1 MGFMKSLNAHRRRR
15 PLDYVWAIL
24 ACLAMTLAAT
34 PLREAVDLANIVM
47 LFLLTVA
54 VVAVTLGRGPAV
66 VAAFASVALFDFFF
80 VPPRFSMAVD
90 DVQYLITFSVMLI
103 VALIVGGL
111 TARLREEAD
120 AAARREGQTAALY
133 AMAKKL
139 SGALRAEQV
148 AETAREFV
156 SGHVEA
162 VATLYLPDG
171 NDGLHPLP
179 AQDGRAAIPHIRA
192 VYEQGE
198 PMVLAAEESAYAPAL
213 ALPLQSPLRTRGV
226 LLVSA
231 EGDSRLF
238 APERRSLLE
247 AVASLVAIAVERL
260 HFSEV
265 AQQATLAMESER
277 LRSALLSAVSHD
289 LRTPLTV
296 LVGLADSLRMAKP
309 ALPEAQAETAA
320 VLHEEALRLSGLV
333 HNLLDMARLQVGARR
348 LNREWQPLEEVVGSS
363 LRHMERSLAGRC
375 VHLDLAADLPLLELD
390 AVLMERVFCNLIE
403 NAAKYAPTGDLKIEA
418 RRVGDRVEVAVADR
432 GPGLPP
438 RGGEK
443 LFGLFERGRHED
455 SAGGVGLGLA
465 ICRVIVEAHGGRIR
479 AEDRPGGGARFV
491 FDLPVGDPPVIE
503 EDARGQ

>member
-1 MGFMKSLNAHRRRR
+1 MALVAFICCYLFR
-15 PLDYVWAIL
+15 PS
-24 ACLAMTLAAT
+24 
-34 PLREAVDLANIVM
+34 LANIVM

-54 VVAVTLGRGPAV
+54 VVAVTFGRGPAV
-66 VAAFASVALFDFFF
+66 AAAFASVALFDFFF

-120 AAARREGQTAALY
+120 AAARREAQTAALY
-133 AMAKKL
+133 VMAKNL

-148 AETAREFV
+148 AETARDFV

-171 NDGLHPLP
+171 AEGLHPVPTQEGL
-179 AQDGRAAIPHIRA
+179 AAAIPHIRA

-198 PMVLAAEESAYAPAL
+198 PMVLAAAESAYAPAL

-296 LVGLADSLRMAKP
+296 LVGLADSLRMARP
-309 ALPEAQAETAA
+309 ALPAAQAETAA

-375 VHLDLAADLPLLELD
+375 VRLDLAADLPLLELD

-403 NAAKYAPTGDLKIEA
+403 NAAKYAPTGELKIEA
-418 RRVGDRVEVAVADR
+418 RRVDDRVEVAVADR

-438 RGGEK
+438 GGGEK

-479 AEDRPGGGARFV
+479 AEERPGGGARFV
-491 FDLPVGDPPVIE
+491 FDLPVGDPPVID
-503 EDARGQ
+503 EDAHGQ

>member
-1 MGFMKSLNAHRRRR
+1 MVGMEGPFSHRRSR
-15 PLDYVWAIL
+15 PLAYIWALL
-24 ACLAMTLAAT
+24 ACFATTLLTT
-34 PLREAVDLANIVM
+34 PLVGAVDLANIVM
-47 LFLLTVA
+47 LFLLAVA
-54 VVAVTLGRGPAV
+54 LVAATLGRGPAV

-90 DVQYLITFSVMLI
+90 DVQYLITFAVMLS

-111 TARLREEAD
+111 AARLREEAD
-120 AAARREGQTAALY
+120 AAARREAQTAALY

-139 SGALRAEQV
+139 SGALGADQV
-148 AETAREFV
+148 AETARDFV
-156 SGHVEA
+156 SGHLDCA
-162 VATLYLPDG
+162 ATLYLPDT
-171 NDGLHPLP
+171 DDSLHPVPAREGLP
-179 AQDGRAAIPHIRA
+179 VAIPHIRA

-198 PMVLAAEESAYAPAL
+198 AMVLAAEESAYAPAL

-231 EGDSRLF
+231 AGESGLF

-260 HFSEV
+260 HFSAV

-277 LRSALLSAVSHD
+277 LRSTLLSAVSHD

-296 LVGLADSLRMAKP
+296 LVGLADSLRMARP
-309 ALPEAQAETAA
+309 ALPAAQAETAA

-363 LRHMERSLAGRC
+363 LRHLERLLAGRR
-375 VHLDLAADLPLLELD
+375 VRLNLAADLPLLDLD

-403 NAAKYAPTGDLKIEA
+403 NAAKYAPTGDLTIEA
-418 RRVGDRVEVAVADR
+418 RRVNDRVEVAVVDQ
-432 GPGLPP
+432 GPGLPA
-438 RGGEK
+438 GGAEK
-443 LFGLFERGRHED
+443 IFGLFERGRQEGG
-455 SAGGVGLGLA
+455 AGGVGLGLA
-465 ICRVIVEAHGGRIR
+465 ICRVIVEAHGGCIR
-479 AEDRPGGGARFV
+479 AGNRPGGGACFV
-491 FDLPVGDPPVIE
+491 FELPVGEPPVIE
-503 EDARGQ
+503 EDGRE